1 MNAIILSIGDELIL
15 GQTLDTNSA
24 WLSQQLAAV
33 GCAIAAHMT
42 VPDDQKLI
50 ERAIHDSSGRCDFL
64 IITGGIGP
72 TEDDLTRQALA
83 KVMNVELEVNENW
96 LHHLQAFFRARG
108 REMPETNKI
117 QAMIPRGATMIENT
131 CGTAAGMRATLQS
144 FTVAVQTEKGLAIRS
159 LKRPHIDC
167 RIFITP
173 GVPKEMKAMFTL
185 DILPEIQKVTGGAVI
200 LSRTLH
206 TFGLGESWV
215 AEKLGGLMKRDRNP
229 SVGTTVSQGIVSLR
243 INAHFNS
250 LEEAQKNLDATIR
263 ACRDAL
269 GDVIYGEED
278 QTLAQV
284 VAASLAPSRKTVTTA
299 ESCTGGL
306 LAKMLTD
313 IPGSSDYF
321 KTGFITYSNESKHDL
336 LSVPTELITQHGVVS
351 EPVVQAMAA
360 GALKRAGADYALA
373 ISGIAGPTGGTPTK
387 PVGTVCIA
395 LASMQEMQ
403 SRTFNFP
410 GDREMIRDRSAK
422 MALSMLR
429 FHLLGKS
436 LPF

>member
-1 MNAIILSIGDELIL
+1 MRIPIGEPA
-15 GQTLDTNSA
+15 SA
-24 WLSQQLAAV
+24 
-33 GCAIAAHMT
+33 GGT
-42 VPDDQKLI
+42 V
-50 ERAIHDSSGRCDFL
+50 C
-64 IITGGIGP
+64 T
-72 TEDDLTRQALA
+72 
-83 KVMNVELEVNENW
+83 
-96 LHHLQAFFRARG
+96 
-108 REMPETNKI
+108 
-117 QAMIPRGATMIENT
+117 
-131 CGTAAGMRATLQS
+131 
-144 FTVAVQTEKGLAIRS
+144 
-159 LKRPHIDC
+159 
-167 RIFITP
+167 IFITP
-173 GVPKEMKAMFTL
+173 GVPKEMKAMFTR
-185 DILPEIQKVTGGAVI
+185 DILPEIQKSTGGAVI

-215 AEKLGGLMKRDRNP
+215 AEKLGELMKRDRNP

-243 INAHFNS
+243 INSRFDS
-250 LEEAQKNLDATIR
+250 LDEAQQNLDETIR

-269 GDVIYGEED
+269 GDIIYGEED
-278 QTLAQV
+278 QAFAQV
-284 VAASLAPSRKTVTTA
+284 VAALLAPSRKTVTTA

-306 LAKMLTD
+306 LAKMITD

-321 KTGFITYSNESKHDL
+321 KTGFITYSNEAKTRTPG
-336 LSVPTELITQHGVVS
+336 VPPELITQHGVVS

-360 GALKRAGADYALA
+360 GALERTGADYALA
-373 ISGIAGPTGGTPTK
+373 ISGVAGPTGGTPVK